1 MTTRPRRKPKT
12 PMDVAGEITAG
23 GVQTVSGAGRS
34 VTNLSIRDLIALD
47 KHQMLKDATRNPGN
61 LAVIRTTPND
71 FDF

>member
-1 MTTRPRRKPKT
+1 MATRPSRKPKE
-12 PMDVAGEITAG
+12 PMTAADEIVAG
-23 GVQTVSGAGRS
+23 GVQTISGAGRS
-34 VTNLSIRDLIALD
+34 VTNLSIPDLIALD